1 MIYLAAYLV
10 PVTAALGLWLG
21 GVWSWLTVVFVYG
34 LVPLADRLV
43 GTDPGNAEDAVLQRA
58 AQSRLASLPL
68 VLALPAQIG
77 LFGLLGVV
85 WQAEAAAWERAGW
98 VASVAIAGGGIG
110 IVIGH
115 ELVHRRERALYWV
128 GKLLLGMVLYMH
140 FAVEHV
146 RGHHPRV
153 GTDEDPASARRGQS
167 VYAFIPASIVRQFT
181 SAWALEA
188 GRLARAGSG
197 PWTLRNEVLVGLLLQ
212 AAWLTGAAVLF
223 GAGVAA
229 VFAVVA
235 LLSVSLL
242 EIVNYIEHYGLR
254 RGHDASGRLEP
265 VRAQHSWNSD
275 HRVSRG
281 LLFELPRHTD
291 HHMNGGRPY
300 QTLRSVAGAP
310 QLPAGYP
317 TMVLIAL
324 WPPLWFRVM
333 DPRVAAVQAG
343 AKEKGPVLR
352 PGPVVDREVVRQS
365 E

>member
-10 PVTAALGLWLG
+10 PITAALGLWLG
-21 GVWSWLTVVFVYG
+21 GAWSWLTVVFVYG
-34 LVPLADRLV
+34 LVPLLDGLV
-43 GTDPGNAEDAVLQRA
+43 GPDPRNADDAALQRA

-68 VLALPAQIG
+68 VLALPVQLG

-85 WQAEAAAWERAGW
+85 WQQGGAVWWERAGW

-115 ELVHRRERALYWV
+115 ELVHRRDRALYWI

-153 GTDEDPASARRGQS
+153 GTDDDPASARRGQS
-167 VYAFIPASIVRQFT
+167 LYAFLPQSIARQFL
-181 SAWALEA
+181 SAWQLEA
-188 GRLARAGSG
+188 ARLARAGSG
-197 PWTLRNEVLVGLLLQ
+197 PWTLRNEVLVGVLLQ
-212 AAWLTGAAVLF
+212 AAWLVGAALLF
-223 GAGVAA
+223 GAAVAA

-254 RGHDASGRLEP
+254 RGRDANGRLEP
-265 VRAQHSWNSD
+265 VRAHHSWNSD
-275 HRVSRG
+275 HLISRG

-291 HHMNGGRPY
+291 HHMNGSRPY

-317 TMVLIAL
+317 TMVLLAL

-333 DPRVAAVQAG
+333 DPRVAAVSAPQ
-343 AKEKGPVLR
+343 
-352 PGPVVDREVVRQS
+352 
-365 E
+365 

>member
-10 PVTAALGLWLG
+10 PITAALGLWLG
-21 GVWSWLTVVFVYG
+21 GAWSWLTVVFVYG
-34 LVPLADRLV
+34 LVPVLDGLV
-43 GTDPGNAEDAVLQRA
+43 GPDPRNADDAALQRA

-68 VLALPAQIG
+68 VLALPVQLG
-77 LFGLLGVV
+77 LFWLLGVV
-85 WQAEAAAWERAGW
+85 WQGGSAVWWERAGW
-98 VASVAIAGGGIG
+98 LASVAIAGGGIG

-115 ELVHRRERALYWV
+115 ELVHRRDRALYWI

-153 GTDEDPASARRGQS
+153 GTDDDPASARRGQS
-167 VYAFIPASIVRQFT
+167 LYAFLPQSIARQFL
-181 SAWALEA
+181 SAWQLEA
-188 GRLARAGSG
+188 ARLARAGSG
-197 PWTLRNEVLVGLLLQ
+197 PWTLRNEVLVGVLLQ
-212 AAWLTGAAVLF
+212 AAWLVGAALLF
-223 GAGVAA
+223 GAAVAA

-254 RGHDASGRLEP
+254 RGRDANGRLEP
-265 VRAQHSWNSD
+265 VRAHHSWNSD
-275 HRVSRG
+275 HLVSRG

-291 HHMNGGRPY
+291 HHMNGSRPY

-317 TMVLIAL
+317 TMVLLAL

-333 DPRVAAVQAG
+333 DPRVAAVSAPQ
-343 AKEKGPVLR
+343 
-352 PGPVVDREVVRQS
+352 
-365 E
+365 